1 MLHGLW
7 RLTWLEIKIF
17 VREPLGVLGTVIIP
31 ALFFVVLGRIFGP
44 AVQSA
49 DPEMPPP
56 LTADLPIF
64 AVMLIVLS
72 AVLSL
77 VTIISIYRE
86 SGILKRLRATP
97 LRARTILTAHVIV
110 KLLLTAVTLGATVA
124 IGRRY
129 YPIDP
134 DVPLASFSLAL
145 LFCAISIL
153 SIGFVIASIVPTA
166 RFAQPLGALI
176 MYPMLGVSGLFAPVD
191 SMPPT
196 LQAVARVLPLTHAVS
211 LLKGVWR
218 GEGWL
223 AHGVEVAALVL
234 VFVACTALSSRVFR
248 WE

>member
-77 VTIISIYRE
+77 VTII
-86 SGILKRLRATP
+86 
-97 LRARTILTAHVIV
+97 
-110 KLLLTAVTLGATVA
+110 
-124 IGRRY
+124 
-129 YPIDP
+129 
-134 DVPLASFSLAL
+134 
-145 LFCAISIL
+145 
-153 SIGFVIASIVPTA
+153 
-166 RFAQPLGALI
+166 
-176 MYPMLGVSGLFAPVD
+176 
-191 SMPPT
+191 
-196 LQAVARVLPLTHAVS
+196 
-211 LLKGVWR
+211 
-218 GEGWL
+218 
-223 AHGVEVAALVL
+223 
-234 VFVACTALSSRVFR
+234 
-248 WE
+248 